1 MYRFFSTGLIQS
13 GKGAIDN
20 KCEMP
25 DLSSVCYGKQPMN
38 VSSSSEPQVFT
49 ETPGVLSFTLISL
62 ESLGPIP
69 HIRQI
74 PVLYADGA
82 KVLRTVKGVITS
94 FYYLKTLYSPHLL
107 YALAS
112 LGILQSHR

>member
-1 MYRFFSTGLIQS
+1 MYRFVSTGLIQS

-20 KCEMP
+20 KCEVP
-25 DLSSVCYGKQPMN
+25 DLSSVYYGKQPMN
-38 VSSSSEPQVFT
+38 VSSISEAQVFT

-62 ESLGPIP
+62 EILGPIP
-69 HIRQI
+69 LI